1 MPNAKITQKFGVL
14 GRASRDRGG
23 KSVALAVLVCVPLAN
38 KKQKRRRAESDAYKS
53 LRLAGLFPQRAQMFT
68 LCISD
73 EYLEILCTL
82 RLTPRKRSQNRM
94 LLWNCA
100 VFFAFVCQMLAMRP
114 TFFLTRLRTKTLAKN
129 GFLAR
134 RGASCRESLFSRH

>member
-14 GRASRDRGG
+14 GRASRDQGG

-82 RLTPRKRSQNRM
+82 RLLGKEAKNSM

-100 VFFAFVCQMLAMRP
+100 VFRVCLPDAGDEAN
-114 TFFLTRLRTKTLAKN
+114 FF
-129 GFLAR
+129 
-134 RGASCRESLFSRH
+134 

>member
-14 GRASRDRGG
+14 GRAPRDRGG

-94 LLWNCA
+94 LLRAQKLWQRM
-100 VFFAFVCQMLAMRP
+100 VFSPDVEQVAESHSS
-114 TFFLTRLRTKTLAKN
+114 
-129 GFLAR
+129 
-134 RGASCRESLFSRH
+134 RGINQICR